1 MIVAVF
7 ISDFTRETMP
17 WQKLLELMWTNKLRL
32 IGYPGKDVAH
42 VIGGHFFN
50 ANSLG
55 KAEWQALVLIAEE
68 WNPAKRMRMVRWN
81 EGELFTVTH
90 AIDWSDTFI

>member
-1 MIVAVF
+1 V
-7 ISDFTRETMP
+7 P

-42 VIGGHFFN
+42 VIGGTFFN
-50 ANSLG
+50 VNSLG

-68 WNPAKRMRMVRWN
+68 RNPAEQMRMVRWT
-81 EGELFTVTH
+81 EGGLLIGFH
-90 AIDWSDTFI
+90 YINYLMLLSRGAGF